1 MPALDAIL
9 EKNIRLIDYEKIT
22 NENGQR
28 LVAFGKLDGYF
39 EGTVGL
45 LDTAA
50 GVLLVQEAGGIVSDF
65 WGQGKEY
72 FEKNVTYVSGN
83 KSAHLYIVEKINN
96 T

>member
-1 MPALDAIL
+1 
-9 EKNIRLIDYEKIT
+9 
-22 NENGQR
+22 
-28 LVAFGKLDGYF
+28 
-39 EGTVGL
+39 
-45 LDTAA
+45 
-50 GVLLVQEAGGIVSDF
+50 VQEAGGIVSDF